1 MTSDLGYAALVVAF
15 VMASYSF
22 VASLAA
28 GRTQSAHLWTSARRG
43 SAAAFIMLTLAS
55 GALVY
60 ALLNHDFGIRY
71 VAEYSATFTGDLYTF
86 SAWWAGLAGS
96 LLFWVWLLAFFTVIV
111 LWQNRVQN
119 QELIPYVNAT
129 MMGITAYFV
138 GMLLFLSN
146 PFELLPEPWQEGRG
160 LNPLLENPGMLFHP
174 TTLYIGYVGFAVPFA
189 FAIAAL
195 VTGRLGDQWIRSTRR
210 WTLFAWLFLAL
221 GNVFG
226 MQWAY
231 VELGWGG
238 FWGWDPVENASF
250 MPWLIGTAYLHSV
263 IIQQKRGMLK
273 VWNIVLIAATFA
285 LVLFGT
291 LLTRSGIISSV
302 HSFSESNVGPA
313 FIALITIIVVV
324 VLALLWWRTPKL
336 RSEHHLDALV
346 SRESSFL
353 LNNLLLVGIAFA
365 VFWGT
370 VFPILSEAVR
380 GTKIVVGPPFYN
392 QVTGPLFLALVSLM
406 GVCAL
411 IGWRKASPENLARN
425 LLYPLAVAM
434 AVAVMVYVRGIRE
447 AYLLSSFSIL
457 AFVAA
462 SVSLEFYRG
471 VRARWRGHG
480 ENIPLA
486 FVRLILAN
494 RPRYGGYIVH
504 VGILLFAMGA
514 LAVLVYPQSVETQLK
529 RGETAALDDYTVTY
543 REMTRYETVGKKVYA
558 LSLDI
563 TKGGKSIGTMTPEK
577 YFPRYYDNPVTEV
590 AIRSNPLED
599 LYIIPSGWTEDGATV
614 NLKIIINPLAQWL
627 WIGGAVVIAGTVI
640 AGWPERE
647 MRRKTAPAPESAL
660 LPEAASA

>member
-1 MTSDLGYAALVVAF
+1 MSELGYAALVVAF
-15 VMASYSF
+15 VMAGFSF
-22 VASLAA
+22 LASIVA
-28 GRTQSAHLWTSARRG
+28 GRTKSAELWASARNG
-43 SAAAFIMLTLAS
+43 AVAAFAMTTLSS

-60 ALLNHDFGIRY
+60 AFLSRDFSIRY
-71 VAEYSATFTGDLYTF
+71 VAEYSASFTGLLYTF
-86 SAWWAGLAGS
+86 AGWWAGLAGS
-96 LLFWVWLLAFFTVIV
+96 LLFWTWLLSLFAVIV
-111 LWQNRVQN
+111 LWQNRRQN

-129 MMGITAYFV
+129 MMGVMAYFV
-138 GMLLFLSN
+138 GMMLLLAN
-146 PFELLPEPWQEGRG
+146 PFELLPQPWPEGRG
-160 LNPLLENPGMLFHP
+160 LNPLLENPGMFFHP
-174 TTLYIGYVGFAVPFA
+174 TTLYLGYVGFTVPFA

-195 VTGRLGDQWIRSTRR
+195 VTGRLGDQWIRSSRR
-210 WTLFAWLFLAL
+210 WTLFAWLFLSL
-221 GNVFG
+221 GNLFG
-226 MQWAY
+226 QQWAY

-238 FWGWDPVENASF
+238 FWGWDPIENSSF
-250 MPWLIGTAYLHSV
+250 LPWLIATAYLHSV
-263 IIQQKRGMLK
+263 MIQQKRGMLK
-273 VWNIVLIAATFA
+273 VWNIVLIAITFA
-285 LVLFGT
+285 LSIFGT
-291 LLTRSGIISSV
+291 LLTRSGILSSV
-302 HSFSESNVGPA
+302 HSFSESTVGPP
-313 FIALITIIVVV
+313 FVALIVIVLMVS
-324 VLALLWWRTPKL
+324 LALLWWRTPKL
-336 RSEHHLDALV
+336 RSEHHLDSLL

-380 GTKIVVGPPFYN
+380 GTKIVVGPPFYQ
-392 QVTGPLFLALVSLM
+392 QVTGPIFLALVLLM
-406 GVCAL
+406 GVCPL
-411 IGWRKASPENLARN
+411 IGWRKASPENLLRN
-425 LLYPLAVAM
+425 FLYPLAAALVVAGLL
-434 AVAVMVYVRGIRE
+434 YLGGIRE
-447 AYLLSSFSIL
+447 FYVLVAFSAL
-457 AFVAA
+457 AFVGG
-462 SVSLEFYRG
+462 SIVLEFYRG